1 MSAVWSHATDTE
13 AGTLLCLPLTAD
25 RFGDMETVFGERGVA
40 RRCFCMHWR
49 RPDGGYQDERDNR
62 DRFADIATQ
71 GPPPG
76 LIGYID
82 NDPRG
87 WVQVGPRGDFPT
99 LGRSRLFKP
108 VDDLEPWTI
117 NCFVVRSGA
126 RKQGIGRGLLEAAI
140 EYAKNQGARV
150 IEAYPVDGE
159 RSSVVDYFTGTVGM
173 FREHGFVEII
183 RRNNTRPIVRLTV

>member
-13 AGTLLCLPLTAD
+13 AGTLLCLPLTPE

-76 LIGYID
+76 LIGYVD
-82 NDPRG
+82 DDPRG
-87 WVQVGPRGDFPT
+87 WVQVGPRRDFPT
-99 LGRSRLFKP
+99 LRRSRLFKP

-117 NCFVVRSGA
+117 NCFVVRSGE
-126 RKQGIGRGLLEAAI
+126 RKQGIGRGLLEGAI
-140 EYAKNQGARV
+140 EYAKNQGATV

-183 RRNNTRPIVRLTV
+183 RRNHTRPIVRLTV

>member
-13 AGTLLCLPLTAD
+13 AGTLLCLPLTPE

-76 LIGYID
+76 LIGYVD
-82 NDPRG
+82 DDPRG
-87 WVQVGPRGDFPT
+87 WVQVGPRSDFPT
-99 LGRSRLFKP
+99 LRRSRLFKP

-117 NCFVVRSGA
+117 NCFVVRSGE
-126 RKQGIGRGLLEAAI
+126 RKQGIGRGLLEGAI
-140 EYAKNQGARV
+140 EYAKNQGATV

-183 RRNNTRPIVRLTV
+183 RRNHTRPIVRLTV